1 MTPLFSVDLSSFV
14 PSLNLSNFQKDHQ
27 RENLR
32 NCNIS
37 SDALYVGDVIPDAAR
52 VLGNWI
58 FLICHPLHQMTV
70 SPLDSLIV
78 KLLLTLRLSHS
89 YSLSGDSLVTIEQWR
104 RWDMRHG
111 HQHRE
116 GTSAHPLRQVT
127 QLPGNTGLG
136 PEIKE
141 KPSLEMNSLAVQS
154 IFLYWN
160 RQGVIWCQF
169 IDLDCRNMVKI
180 H

>member
-1 MTPLFSVDLSSFV
+1 MRIFYFYSCKADDPSLFSVDLSSFV

-70 SPLDSLIV
+70 SPL
-78 KLLLTLRLSHS
+78 LTLPHCKALTHS
-89 YSLSGDSLVTIEQWR
+89 AIVS
-104 RWDMRHG
+104 
-111 HQHRE
+111 
-116 GTSAHPLRQVT
+116 
-127 QLPGNTGLG
+127 
-136 PEIKE
+136 
-141 KPSLEMNSLAVQS
+141 
-154 IFLYWN
+154 
-160 RQGVIWCQF
+160 
-169 IDLDCRNMVKI
+169 
-180 H
+180 